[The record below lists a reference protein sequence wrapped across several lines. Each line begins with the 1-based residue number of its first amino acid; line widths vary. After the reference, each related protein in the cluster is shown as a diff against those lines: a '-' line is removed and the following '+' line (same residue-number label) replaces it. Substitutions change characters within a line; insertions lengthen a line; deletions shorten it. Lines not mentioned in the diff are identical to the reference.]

1 LLLAIPRSSSLSS
14 APWKREAGEKS
25 GGESGEGVRVDLLGI
40 HRSSASASAAPW
52 KRESAGND
60 AVSMSGLLLLREVSR
75 MEEGREGGGAAA
87 VTSRRRRK
95 EEDLVGKSVLGLSDR
110 DGWVGTRAFLKQGRN
125 VATAHS
131 YKQLVNI

>member
-1 LLLAIPRSSSLSS
+1 MLLAIPRSSSLSS

-52 KRESAGND
+52 KRESAGKD

-75 MEEGREGGGAAA
+75 MEEGREGG
-87 VTSRRRRK
+87 RRRGGGDEPTAT